1 MCAGERATKSDDPTL
16 MRVSHG
22 PDPRYAVEVAAA
34 RQQLTHKLKKDSKCT
49 DQGATNTAI

>member
-1 MCAGERATKSDDPTL
+1 M
-16 MRVSHG
+16 MRVFHG

-34 RQQLTHKLKKDSKCT
+34 RQQLTHQLKKDSKCT